1 MNNQDEFK
9 FHPQSNAPGHQLVTA
24 KIDSFLLQAIAGL
37 IIKLGKIADDE
48 FPEGSEDYG
57 TGAYLREMGTEFGQQ
72 VLSQSQYADAIDTDK
87 HISFTVPVEYVSSI
101 CKVLRQGLGMGK
113 VSAEMHMAW
122 TPFAIKAIK
131 HIPGGEAMLRK
142 ALFRDANPD
151 HPGFRAD
158 LN

>member
-1 MNNQDEFK
+1 MDEFE
-9 FHPQSNAPGHQLVTA
+9 FHPQSDAPGHQLVTA

-57 TGAYLREMGTEFGQQ
+57 TGAYLREMGAEFGRQ
-72 VLSQSQYADAIDTDK
+72 VVSQCHHEDAVDTDK
-87 HISFTVPVEYVSSI
+87 HMPFTVPVEYVSSI
-101 CKVLRQGLGMGK
+101 CKVLRTARGMGK
-113 VSAEMHMAW
+113 VTAEMHMAW

-142 ALFRDANPD
+142 ALFHDANPD
-151 HPGFRAD
+151 HPGFRAE